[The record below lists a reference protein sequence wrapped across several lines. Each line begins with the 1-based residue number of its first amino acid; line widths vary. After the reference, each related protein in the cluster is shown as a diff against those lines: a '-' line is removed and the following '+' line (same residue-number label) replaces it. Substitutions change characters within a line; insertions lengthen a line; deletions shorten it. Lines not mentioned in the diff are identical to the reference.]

1 MKRILFL
8 CMAACTLMTGFAQ
21 TDTTAKKDPSNEAD
35 TIRVGGIIIIRK
47 PGSKDREIITRDGE
61 IKIPSRDRSKPENL
75 STNWW
80 IIDLGFSNFVDNTVY
95 GPGTAA
101 DQFAPGSTEDWFKLR
116 AGKSRNVNIWLF
128 MQRFN
133 IIKHV
138 VNLKYGV
145 GLELNNYHFDDE
157 RIRFNKNPTI
167 VTLDADLADASKNKI
182 AADFLTVPMMLN
194 FNFTPNRR
202 NGFGISGGISAGYL
216 YSARQKTKINDDK
229 DKVRNDFD
237 LKRWKLSYVGE
248 LLLGPVKVYGSYA
261 MDNMWDKGLDQTP
274 YNVGLRLSNW

>member
-35 TIRVGGIIIIRK
+35 TIRIGGIIIIRK

-128 MQRFN
+128 MQRLN

-138 VNLKYGV
+138 VNLKYGM

-167 VTLDADLADASKNKI
+167 VTLDADLADASKNKL

-194 FNFTPNRR
+194 FNFTPNRK

-248 LLLGPVKVYGSYA
+248 LLLGPVKIYGSYA